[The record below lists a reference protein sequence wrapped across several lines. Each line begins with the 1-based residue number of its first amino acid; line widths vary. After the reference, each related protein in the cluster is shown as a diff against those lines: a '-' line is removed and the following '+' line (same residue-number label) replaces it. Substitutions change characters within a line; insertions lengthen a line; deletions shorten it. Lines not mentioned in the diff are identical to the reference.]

1 MLSVRRNHILIR
13 HATPRR
19 IFDASGGE
27 NSASEW
33 VVSPFEEQ
41 LLSYTLIQRS
51 DTKIG
56 SEGSYGTSG

>member
-1 MLSVRRNHILIR
+1 MLSVRQNHILIR
-13 HATPRR
+13 HAIPRR

-33 VVSPFEEQ
+33 VVSPFEG
-41 LLSYTLIQRS
+41 LLLTCTVIQRS